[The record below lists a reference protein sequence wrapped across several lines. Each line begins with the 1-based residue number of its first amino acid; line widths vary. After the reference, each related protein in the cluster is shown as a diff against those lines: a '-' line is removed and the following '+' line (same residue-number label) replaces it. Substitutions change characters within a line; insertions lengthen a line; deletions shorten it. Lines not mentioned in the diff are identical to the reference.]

1 MNYGKRE
8 RSEEA
13 PIFGLSIAET
23 ATLRSEKIC

>member
-13 PIFGLSIAET
+13 PIFGLLIAKP
-23 ATLRSEKIC
+23 ATLR